1 MRRPFIN
8 LFLLFPALLVL
19 FATSSSLRAESDI
32 AEGIIDSELVEKT
45 AVVRAI
51 NKADR
56 TVVLQVPDG
65 EIVEVDVDER
75 VRNFDQIDIGDRVTA
90 KYYEAVVLYISS
102 GKGKPDA
109 DRHSIAS
116 VAPKGDKPGIKIL
129 DTVTILATV
138 EDIEYDK
145 RIITLRGPQGQSLD
159 LGVNESAKEYGQVK
173 VGDEVIVI
181 MTEAVAISV
190 EKP

>member
-1 MRRPFIN
+1 MRRPFFNSLVVI
-8 LFLLFPALLVL
+8 PALVVL
-19 FATSSSLRAESDI
+19 FAMSSPVRAENDRP
-32 AEGIIDSELVEKT
+32 EGILDANLVEKT

-56 TVVLQVPDG
+56 TVVLQAPDG
-65 EIVEVDVDER
+65 EIIEVDVDER

-90 KYYEAVVLYISS
+90 KYYEAVILFISS

-109 DRHSIAS
+109 DLQSIVS
-116 VAPKGDKPGIKIL
+116 IAPKGDKPGIKIV
-129 DTVTILATV
+129 DTVTISATV

-145 RIITLRGPQGQSLD
+145 RIITLRGPQGQSLE
-159 LGVNESAKEYGQVK
+159 LKVNESAKEYGQIK
-173 VGDEVIVI
+173 VGDEVVVI

-190 EKP
+190 ESP